1 MYESHFQFQIR
12 PFVAAPQIEA
22 YVPVASME
30 QARQTLIR
38 CVERAEGPGL
48 IVGPAG
54 SGKSLLC
61 QLLADHF
68 RRLQFQVAMLA
79 SARISTRRALL
90 QNILFELHLPYRGME
105 EGELRLSLIDHL
117 EPRGSGLAG
126 LLLVVDEAH
135 TLPLRLLEE
144 IRLISNFIRDSQ
156 PRVRLA
162 LAGSAEL
169 EERLASPKLES
180 LQQRIAARCYLQPFN
195 REETSLLICQ
205 QIQRA
210 GGAESL
216 FSPEALKA
224 VYSATD
230 GVPRLV
236 NQVCDHA
243 LVLSAVGG
251 HTQIGAEAIEEAW
264 SDLQQLPAPWHQ
276 TSRRDHAAP
285 STAIE
290 FGQLQDDEAASYS
303 TVQDGAEAAE
313 SPAETRATVN
323 LDRIDRGLG
332 ALDSAEGIEFGTF
345 GDLYEDAQEFE
356 PVGDSGTQVEL
367 TFSTPANPFGDGF
380 DEEEIVIDRYATL
393 AANHVSDLIDQQDGT
408 FEIADQ
414 IMEMA
419 RRTASAARPV
429 AAEAAASEKEP
440 KVKVAALDPGL
451 REGELAEPLRV
462 HVGIEP
468 FNPASDPVL
477 PEEPSVSRRDQPRPG
492 GAARPQRT
500 VTKPQRRE
508 YRTLFS
514 TLRNR

>member
-1 MYESHFQFQIR
+1 MYESHFQFQTR
-12 PFVAAPQIEA
+12 PFVAAPQIDA
-22 YVPVASME
+22 YVPLPTVE

-68 RRLQFQVAMLA
+68 RRVQFQVALLA
-79 SARISTRRALL
+79 SARLSTRRALL

-117 EPRGSGLAG
+117 EPRGSGLVG
-126 LLLVVDEAH
+126 LLLLVDEAH
-135 TLPLRLLEE
+135 RLPLRLLEE
-144 IRLISNFIRDSQ
+144 IRLISNFIRDGQ
-156 PRVRLA
+156 PRVRLI
-162 LAGSAEL
+162 LAGGAEL

-180 LQQRIAARCYLQPFN
+180 LQQRLAARCYLQPFN
-195 REETSLLICQ
+195 REETSHFIQQ

-210 GGAESL
+210 GGNDSL
-216 FSPEALKA
+216 FTADALKA

-236 NQVCDHA
+236 NQVCDHS

-276 TSRRDHAAP
+276 TSRRDNVP
-285 STAIE
+285 SSTAIE
-290 FGQLQDDEAASYS
+290 FGQLQDDEGAVYS
-303 TVQDGAEAAE
+303 TTQDAGPAAE
-313 SPAETRATVN
+313 SPAESRATVI

-332 ALDSAEGIEFGTF
+332 ALDSAEGIEFGTL
-345 GDLYEDAQEFE
+345 GDLYEDVQEFE
-356 PVGDSGTQVEL
+356 PVGHTGTQVEI

-414 IMEMA
+414 IMELA
-419 RRTASAARPV
+419 RRTASATRNV
-429 AAEAAASEKEP
+429 AEEGAAIEEKP
-440 KVKVAALDPGL
+440 KVVKVAAFDPGL
-451 REGELAEPLRV
+451 REGEIAEPLRV
-462 HVGIEP
+462 HVGIET

-477 PEEPSVSRRDQPRPG
+477 PEETSVGRRDKPRRPVD
-492 GAARPQRT
+492 AARP
-500 VTKPQRRE
+500 KRRE